1 MTIAARIALEDPKQA
16 LVRRLMPYV
25 FVALWCAGFS
35 FIKVGL
41 AHAEPM
47 TYLALRHGLCLLVF
61 AVLAAAIRP
70 TLPASAAAWAH
81 LIVVG
86 VVIQFGYFALCY
98 VAVER
103 GVSAG
108 GL

>member
-1 MTIAARIALEDPKQA
+1 MTIAARIALEDPKRA
-16 LVRRLMPYV
+16 AIRRLVPYI

-61 AVLAAAIRP
+61 ASLAVAIRP

-108 GL
+108 G